1 MSLVRCRTCDR
12 RFEGS
17 RLACCPGCL
26 AERWLA
32 TPNLVREKHDPRV
45 RAERQQQ
52 YRSLVTP
59 RVLDDLRAVLEFAA
73 EAGSWFHDRDYG
85 MWIHLTP
92 RPLGRAPGVGV
103 PAGSHDAEHA
113 LDCLFIAEADSPE
126 NAHIFA
132 VDGSRHDA
140 QVRAGV
146 FEPLAGCDH
155 GHCEN
160 LALPVLPSCAEHAEG
175 ELARW
180 PGQLPSTADP
190 SQ

>member
-1 MSLVRCRTCDR
+1 MSLVRCRTCER

-26 AERWLA
+26 AARWLA

-45 RAERQQQ
+45 RADRQQQ

-146 FEPLAGCDH
+146 FEPLARCDH

-180 PGQLPSTADP
+180 PGQLPGTADP

>member
-26 AERWLA
+26 AARWLA

-132 VDGSRHDA
+132 VDSSRHDA

-180 PGQLPSTADP
+180 PGLLPSTADP